1 MSRFLLDSDVIIWHL
16 RGKKEVT
23 EMLRDLHRFG
33 LPACSPLSI
42 LEIQLGVKKGEEE
55 KTDRFLRSL
64 RIFDVNME
72 IASKTAQLI
81 RERKAKGIT
90 LDLPDSVIAATC
102 ILHELILV
110 TCNTKH
116 YPILDIKFHQ
126 VPSIKSYAKNI

>member
-1 MSRFLLDSDVIIWHL
+1 MVWHL
-16 RGKKEVT
+16 RGRREVT
-23 EMLRDLHRFG
+23 EVLRDLQRFG
-33 LPACSPLSI
+33 LPACSALSV

-55 KTDRFLRSL
+55 KTSRFLKSL
-64 RIFDVNME
+64 KIFDVNME
-72 IASKTAQLI
+72 IASKAAQLI
-81 RERKAKGIT
+81 REYKAKGIT

-116 YPILDIKFHQ
+116 YPISDIKFHQ